1 MAKLVNERYEITK
14 KVGKESVTIFVE
26 IDADD
31 TVTIDTHDKKRQLA
45 FTRSNKDRVMAM
57 GQAIQEAAELVDDRK
72 VTAG

>member
-14 KVGKESVTIFVE
+14 KVGKESVTIFAE
-26 IDADD
+26 IDSED

-57 GQAIQEAAELVDDRK
+57 GQAIQEAAQIVADRK
-72 VTAG
+72 VRAA